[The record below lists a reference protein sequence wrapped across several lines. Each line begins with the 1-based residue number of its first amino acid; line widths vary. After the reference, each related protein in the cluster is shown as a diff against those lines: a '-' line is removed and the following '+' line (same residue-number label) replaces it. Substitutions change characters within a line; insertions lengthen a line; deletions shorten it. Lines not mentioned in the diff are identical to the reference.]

1 MLMWYNM
8 EHVAAQHNISTLGK
22 SSRRDWTSIHS
33 LPTRLHWYC
42 NENDTI
48 MTLSLIGGN
57 LEAFMAI
64 SVSLSQWSDNC
75 VHLNYYGYS
84 LLIKQLPNW
93 VIGCLIGC
101 LLQVQIR
108 MYCPLTRIIE
118 LYSTALL
125 QCIHSLSLVI
135 FRLSKFESRVTLP
148 NYMNELLFE
157 YKINLFRSFLLD
169 SKVISS

>member
-1 MLMWYNM
+1 
-8 EHVAAQHNISTLGK
+8 
-22 SSRRDWTSIHS
+22 
-33 LPTRLHWYC
+33 
-42 NENDTI
+42 

-64 SVSLSQWSDNC
+64 SVSLSQRSDNC

-101 LLQVQIR
+101 LLRVQIR

-118 LYSTALL
+118 LY
-125 QCIHSLSLVI
+125 
-135 FRLSKFESRVTLP
+135 
-148 NYMNELLFE
+148 
-157 YKINLFRSFLLD
+157 
-169 SKVISS
+169 